1 MYKQSAPIEID
12 AVDTMV
18 PIHLPNNI
26 PDKSKMGVPKPNSTT
41 QTIENKKKIVRL
53 YIKLEPTNSSIFDWI
68 VL

>member
-18 PIHLPNNI
+18 QIHLPNNI

-53 YIKLEPTNSSIFDWI
+53 YNKLEPTNSSIFDWI